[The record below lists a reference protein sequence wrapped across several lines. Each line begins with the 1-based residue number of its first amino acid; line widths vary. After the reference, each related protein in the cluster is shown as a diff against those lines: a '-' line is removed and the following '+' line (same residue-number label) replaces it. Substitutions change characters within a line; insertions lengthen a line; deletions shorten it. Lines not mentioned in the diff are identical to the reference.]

1 MDSGSSKETRELLP
15 VWLTHAAIMTTRLE
29 DSVDFYRDI
38 LGFRLRIIEDDPI
51 RKGRRR
57 AMMADSAGR
66 DVVEIIEMLEM
77 AHPFIPGRGGIHH
90 IGFSLPA
97 REWHS
102 LRSRMDGRR
111 YPYQEVERRLFVRD
125 ADGLILEIEI
135 SSPASGGTSAS
146 EGTPSSTESAAAAA
160 EAPSTEPAT

>member
-38 LGFRLRIIEDDPI
+38 LGLRLRIIEDDPI

-66 DVVEIIEMLEM
+66 DVVEIIEMMEM
-77 AHPFIPGRGGIHH
+77 AHPTIPGRGGIHH

-135 SSPASGGTSAS
+135 FSPASGGTSAS
-146 EGTPSSTESAAAAA
+146 EGTPSSTESAAA
-160 EAPSTEPAT
+160 EATTTEPAT